1 MAGKVV
7 NIFGSKVRRAVENF
21 DGFINQI
28 TGMGTARDKAAH
40 TRFRRNR
47 ELTGEELD
55 ALYSDDAMASRV
67 CDVVPDE
74 ELRQGYTVVIDPTEK
89 DNTETGP
96 EDAAQIGVDV
106 KSDADDL
113 GLQEKMIEARVWGR
127 AFGGGAILIGLD
139 DGAAEAGNMAEPI
152 DLNAIRRVTH
162 LNVLDRSYLWPNQF
176 YTDPTEAKAG
186 LPRTY
191 WVTPQSAS
199 GVTHARSF
207 QGTIEIH
214 ETRLV
219 VFGGA
224 RTSIRRRQEQSGW
237 DQSVLQRMQTT
248 LTRYGSS
255 FSALG
260 HLIQDAN
267 AGVYKMEGYLE
278 AIAAEETNLVMK
290 RLDMMDMMRSVQRA
304 VVLDAEGEEF
314 ERQNFNWSGIKD
326 PFELLMLSLAADA
339 RMPVTVLMGQA
350 PAGMQA
356 TGESDMRWFYD
367 TITSSQENI
376 IQPALEYV
384 LRLIMLSKEGPTNG
398 VEPESWGVIFPS
410 LWQPTPLEASEI
422 ELRHAQSD
430 NIYNAMGA
438 ANADEIATSRF
449 TEGGFERTLTINL
462 AERRA
467 NLEARSIEGD
477 IEATPTGIVD
487 LQSDIAASRSMTA
500 MQELA
505 LQVQSGQITAESA
518 AAIVIASTVGL
529 TFEQAL
535 DIVGEPDPVKVAERA
550 AMATALVGG
559 GEAEGAEESEE
570 GDPDPDEGGPEEGDD
585 PEVEENADAAGFA
598 ARANAIAGGKV
609 GFRIDSTVMR
619 AVLDSLHNAAED
631 EERERKR
638 KERERK
644 RKKGVE

>member
-1 MAGKVV
+1 MGDKDTNVV
-7 NIFGSKVRRAVENF
+7 SIFGSKVRRAVERA
-21 DGFINQI
+21 DGFINRV
-28 TGMGTARDKAAH
+28 TGMGTGRDKSAY
-40 TRFRRNR
+40 TRMQRNR
-47 ELTGEELD
+47 ELTPEELD

-74 ELRQGYTVVIDPTEK
+74 ELRQGYTIVVDPTEG
-89 DNTETGP
+89 DSSETGP
-96 EDAAQIGVDV
+96 EDAALIGVDV
-106 KSDADDL
+106 KDAADAI
-113 GLQEKMIEARVWGR
+113 GLQAKTIEARVWGR
-127 AFGGGAILIGLD
+127 AFGGGALLIGAD
-139 DGAAEAGNMAEPI
+139 DGPGPGESEDARVERMRSPL
-152 DLNAIRRVTH
+152 DLNNIRAVTH
-162 LNVLDRSYLWPNQF
+162 LNVLERRYMWPNKF
-176 YTDPTEAKAG
+176 YSVVGEAKVG
-186 LPRTY
+186 LPETY
-191 WVTPQSAS
+191 WVTPIAAAS
-199 GVTHARSF
+199 LEGAQAAV
-207 QGTIEIH
+207 GTLEVH

-248 LTRYGSS
+248 ITRYGTS
-255 FSALG
+255 FAALG
-260 HLIQDAN
+260 HLIEDAN

-278 AIAAEETNLVMK
+278 ALASEETELVMK
-290 RLDMMDMMRSVQRA
+290 RLAMMDMTRSVQRA
-304 VVLDAEGEEF
+304 VVLDSEGEEF
-314 ERQNFNWSGIKD
+314 ERSNFTWSGFKA

-339 RMPVTVLMGQA
+339 RMPVTVLMGQS

-367 TITSSQENI
+367 TIASSQENI
-376 IQPALEYV
+376 VKPALAYI

-398 VEPESWGVIFPS
+398 AEPESWSITFPS

-430 NIYNAMGA
+430 SIYQMMGA

-449 TEGGFERTLTINL
+449 TEGGFERTLSINL

-487 LQSDIAASRSMTA
+487 LQSDIAAARSMAA

-505 LQVQSGQITAESA
+505 TQVQNGTIERESA
-518 AAIVIASTVGL
+518 AAILIASTVGL

-550 AMATALVGG
+550 AMASGFGGG
-559 GEAEGAEESEE
+559 GEDEDGEGE
-570 GDPDPDEGGPEEGDD
+570 GEGEGEGDD
-585 PEVEENADAAGFA
+585 AEPNEPEPEEPADPDTDGE
-598 ARANAIAGGKV
+598 G
-609 GFRIDSTVMR
+609 
-619 AVLDSLHNAAED
+619 E
-631 EERERKR
+631 
-638 KERERK
+638 
-644 RKKGVE
+644 